1 MQYFQGENL
10 AQRYYKVAIF
20 TYPEI
25 GIFYIKLACNGRF
38 PGLEVR
44 FKRQNA
50 NLFRVGILIQFSEK
64 KISVKFEN

>member
-25 GIFYIKLACNGRF
+25 GIFHIKLACNGRF
-38 PGLEVR
+38 SVAKESL
-44 FKRQNA
+44 KYQNA
-50 NLFRVGILIQFSEK
+50 NSCKSWHFD
-64 KISVKFEN
+64 KII